1 MAFQTWQIGLDIQN
15 KQLCALG
22 IQRRREGW
30 QLRHWWRQPL
40 PPDALRN
47 GVLQSSATLLA
58 RLQQW
63 RKQLPQ
69 RISLR
74 VGLPPQLALQR
85 PLTLPNQSLRE
96 PELSRYVHAAARRIF
111 PIEPDA
117 LTLDYR
123 PLDNDEKQLCV
134 TAARRTVI
142 EQWLEPLQQA
152 GFFPDVFELT
162 PMALAVVVR
171 AARLPTGSVMVH
183 HPGDHWLWHVQ
194 GGEAESG
201 GSCSCDEIADFP
213 QLRQRYFSSAS
224 DIWFS
229 AASDIAAPAGTRA
242 FSPLALLQHKQPP
255 LPQYDEAFTLALGLA
270 LRREDC

>member
-22 IQRRREGW
+22 IQRRRAGW

-40 PPDALRN
+40 PSDTLKN
-47 GVLQSSATLLA
+47 GVLQLSTTQQVLL
-58 RLQQW
+58 RQW

-85 PLTLPNQSLRE
+85 PLTLPNQTLRE

-117 LTLDYR
+117 LALDYR
-123 PLDNDEKQLCV
+123 PFEVDEKRLCV

-142 EQWLEPLQQA
+142 AQWLEPLRQA
-152 GFFPDVFELT
+152 GLSPDVFELT
-162 PMALAVVVR
+162 STALAIVAG
-171 AARLPTGSVMVH
+171 AAGLPTGGVMVH
-183 HPGDHWLWHVQ
+183 RLSDGWLWHQQ
-194 GGEAESG
+194 GGEETLG
-201 GSCSCDEIADFP
+201 GSCDDIADFST
-213 QLRQRYFSSAS
+213 LRQRYFPQADSV
-224 DIWFS
+224 WFS
-229 AASDIAAPAGTRA
+229 AADETAAPADTRL
-242 FSPLALLQHKQPP
+242 FSPLALLSHKQPP
-255 LPQYDEAFTLALGLA
+255 LPQHENAFTLALGLA